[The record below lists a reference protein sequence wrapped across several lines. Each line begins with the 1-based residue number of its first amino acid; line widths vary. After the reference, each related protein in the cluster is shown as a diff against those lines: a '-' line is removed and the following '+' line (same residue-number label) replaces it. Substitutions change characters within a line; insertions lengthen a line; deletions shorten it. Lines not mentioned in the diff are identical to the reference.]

1 MNVLLEAESITKIT
15 KQSNLWIFFFFP
27 EEMTYEMVICFQD
40 HALPQADV
48 KWIGC

>member
-1 MNVLLEAESITKIT
+1 MNVLLEAESIRKIT
-15 KQSNLWIFFFFP
+15 KQSNFWIFFS

-40 HALPQADV
+40 HALPQADA